1 MTSTTPGGFA
11 RRSFL
16 TSAIAVAAGSMLAGG
31 VVVTAASSASAAT
44 GATVT
49 WHISSEPGNQ
59 VDSAMRGYANM
70 LNAVRQAVR
79 GGRLPVDGA
88 LPVDV
93 TDINGTS
100 QYISID
106 LHAEDNPEFIRV
118 FMRRSDSYIMGWR
131 QGGSDIGGVVDWGNG
146 YIYTLDESVR
156 PLLPDGTA
164 NPARLPGSTGRNT
177 DTRYETLANYND
189 LAQQG
194 ATREGMTISPAS
206 LNTAVRRLNGGPQ
219 AGVPTRDIASSVLQ
233 IIVGVA
239 EASRFRRQA
248 ADTAMAF
255 SRGAGLTITATHMAF
270 QNNWGRL
277 SRQFLLAVMA
287 GTAVFAAP
295 VEIAGII
302 IGTTAVAAT
311 WLMTAHHSSI
321 DSRGKHLSEDSLLYV
336 SSDGTGDH
344 WTVQAAIDAVPDSGA
359 NTILINKGIYHEVIS
374 VPKDKSWLT
383 IKGLTGNREDVIIYN
398 TRCHGMINPA
408 TGAKYGTQGSAVATF
423 RPPNLTVKDLTI
435 SNGFDR
441 AAHPE
446 IDPYETQAVAVAAM
460 GDRQVYDNVA
470 IMSRQDTLLVK
481 GETPT
486 TLARQYFYNCFVR
499 GDVDFVFGNAT
510 AVIDRSTLQMLDWPG
525 GTVVAPNTDY
535 RKKYG
540 ILITHSNLTANG
552 LIRTKYLG
560 RPWHNT
566 AETWPQALV
575 RDSTIVG
582 QFNDT
587 QPWTNMMPDYPWQS
601 ARLRE
606 YNNSGL
612 GAGQGTN
619 APKLTDTEAADYTA
633 RKYLAGTDGWN
644 PVR

>member
-1 MTSTTPGGFA
+1 MTDIKARGHLP

-16 TSAIAVAAGSMLAGG
+16 SSAIAVVAASTLAGG
-31 VVVTAASSASAAT
+31 AVVAAAPSASAAT
-44 GATVT
+44 GADIT
-49 WHISSEPGNQ
+49 WHITSEPGDAQ
-59 VDSAMRGYANM
+59 DGAMKGYAGM
-70 LNAVRQAVR
+70 LGAIREAVR
-79 GGRLPVDGA
+79 GGRVDSLGGR
-88 LPVDV
+88 PVDV
-93 TDINGTS
+93 TDRSGGS
-100 QYISID
+100 QYVTID
-106 LHAEDNPEFIRV
+106 LHAEDSVVFVRL

-131 QGGSDIGGVVDWGNG
+131 VGVEDGVNGVEWGRFFTLDPAAAPGGS
-146 YIYTLDESVR
+146 
-156 PLLPDGTA
+156 A
-164 NPARLPGSTGRNT
+164 ALPGATVD
-177 DTRYETLANYND
+177 DTRTNYQTLGTYTE
-189 LAQQG
+189 LARQG
-194 ATREGMTISPAS
+194 ASRDGMRISPAS
-206 LNTAVRRLNGGPQ
+206 LSDAVRRLHGADGPLTGITTQEVAQ
-219 AGVPTRDIASSVLQ
+219 AVLQ
-233 IIVGVA
+233 VIVGVA
-239 EASRFRRQA
+239 EASRFRQQA
-248 ADTAMAF
+248 TDTAMAF
-255 SRGAGLTITATHMAF
+255 SRSAGLIITATHQAF
-270 QNNWGRL
+270 HNNWGRL
-277 SRQFLLAVMA
+277 SRSFLLAVMA

-311 WLMTAHHSSI
+311 YLMTAHHSDI
-321 DSRGKHLSEDSLLYV
+321 DSRGKHLSEGGLLFV
-336 SSDGTGDH
+336 SQDGTGDH
-344 WTVQAAIDAVPDSGA
+344 WTVQDAINDVPDSGA
-359 NTILINKGIYHEVIS
+359 NTILIDKGVYHEVIS
-374 VPKDKSWLT
+374 VSSSKSWLT
-383 IKGLTGNREDVIIYN
+383 IQGLTGVRGDVIIYN

-408 TGAKYGTQGSAVATF
+408 TGLKYGTQGSAVATF

-486 TLARQYFYNCFVR
+486 TQARQYFYNCFVR

-540 ILITHSNLTANG
+540 ILITHSNLTAHG
-552 LIRTKYLG
+552 LTRTKYLG

-619 APKLTDTEAADYTA
+619 APKLTDAEAADYTA
-633 RKYLAGTDGWN
+633 RKYLTGTDGWN